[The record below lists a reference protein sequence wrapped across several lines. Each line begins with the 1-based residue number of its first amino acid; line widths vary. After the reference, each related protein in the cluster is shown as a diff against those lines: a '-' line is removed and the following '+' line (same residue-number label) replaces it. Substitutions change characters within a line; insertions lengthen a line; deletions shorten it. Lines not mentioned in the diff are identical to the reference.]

1 MREADLANR
10 CLQCGTRLPL
20 FRKVTGGEFCCEEHR
35 LAYTH
40 EQSNLALSRLIDEQP
55 SVQAARKPRR
65 RGIALPLPRTANGNG
80 ANGNASHGKSAQ
92 ASGQDPAFCQWL
104 YATPPRTQNYRSRL
118 RAGHSWLSW
127 SSELTLPAAN
137 WRILR
142 KRLMMGASL
151 DAATWLA
158 ARGGAGALWEG
169 EGAGSNEPMA
179 APVLPGMGR
188 LDSTE
193 WSAGALAA
201 APECEQA
208 PAGQAPPEP
217 ASLAALMRALHP
229 VALRDWTAPMR
240 SSLPKPWKPEPWTPA
255 LPVHAEA
262 RVRFTLNGELDM
274 VRTAPLIRNSR
285 ILGKGV
291 VLSNGHRPV
300 SPEHRVWESIGAL
313 PQGPQSLVGEHEN
326 IHSLSS
332 LPVLA
337 ARGSRAALSLLEG
350 DPVVNSRPVLP
361 LAPPA
366 ALGMRLTRARRV
378 AIPTIYSEAGRKP
391 LPGRLANIFPLPF
404 LVPPLPPRIG
414 EASVRTPVQGLRALT
429 LAPRRGVES
438 YQVSVPAPAPV
449 ALREVPAQRP
459 VADLKPVLDW
469 ITAFGRPV
477 APSWEFAPHTQES
490 RRAAGEVQLA
500 MAAPPVPAVAVL
512 APEPPRMPQPPL
524 KLMRL
529 TLHRVEMQRWKP
541 GPMAFYTPHTP
552 EREAIKPR
560 AKLEPRTLALHA
572 QGAGDT
578 ASPVWRRKLDQAS
591 EAWRRLPAAPKWG
604 GMLVAALALAVG
616 LGTSGSYT
624 TEARAP
630 RTSVPEM
637 MPGVSHEGGLA
648 GLHKTILNRA
658 AIALTDDFRAGLAD
672 WEGQGDWARS
682 WSYDSV
688 GFVRTG
694 ALAFYTPTMRLTDY
708 RLEFLGQIEK
718 RSLSWVV
725 RAKDSRNFYAIKITL
740 RDDGPVPSAYLQR
753 YAVIDGHPAEAV
765 QKRLPMQVT
774 PDTLYRVLMETRGP
788 NYVLTVQGQ
797 IVDSW
802 TEHRLQSGGVGF
814 FSAKGELARLR
825 WVGVWHQYDA
835 LGRLCAF
842 LAPYSIS
849 DRERSG
855 GQ

>member
-10 CLQCGTRLPL
+10 CLHCGTRLPL

-55 SVQAARKPRR
+55 NVQAARKPRR
-65 RGIALPLPRTANGNG
+65 RGIALPLPRAANGNG
-80 ANGNASHGKSAQ
+80 SHGKGAT
-92 ASGQDPAFCQWL
+92 ADGPDPAFCQWL
-104 YATPPRTQNYRSRL
+104 YATTPRTQNYRSRL
-118 RAGHSWLSW
+118 RAGHSWMSW
-127 SSELTLPAAN
+127 SSEVTLPPAN

-142 KRLMMGASL
+142 KRLTMGASH
-151 DAATWLA
+151 DTAGWLT
-158 ARGGAGALWEG
+158 ARGGTGAVWED
-169 EGAGSNEPMA
+169 EGPGTNGPAA

-188 LDSTE
+188 LDTADWNRE
-193 WSAGALAA
+193 A
-201 APECEQA
+201 EC
-208 PAGQAPPEP
+208 APPEREPVACEP
-217 ASLAALMRALHP
+217 ASMAALVRAVHP
-229 VALRDWTAPMR
+229 VEVRNWTAPMR

-291 VLSNGHRPV
+291 LLSNGYRTAP
-300 SPEHRVWESIGAL
+300 PEHRTWESNGTI
-313 PQGPQSLVGEHEN
+313 PQGPQSLRGETEH
-326 IHSLSS
+326 IQSLSS

-337 ARGSRAALSLLEG
+337 ASGSRAAIPLVEG
-350 DPVVNSRPVLP
+350 DPVVNCRPVYP

-366 ALGMRLTRARRV
+366 AAGMRLTRARRV
-378 AIPTIYSEAGRKP
+378 AIPTIYSESGRKP
-391 LPGRLANIFPLPF
+391 LPGRLAHIFPLPF

-414 EASVRTPVQGLRALT
+414 EASVRTPVQGIKALT

-438 YQVSVPAPAPV
+438 YQVSAPAPRAV
-449 ALREVPAQRP
+449 APEAVPAQRP
-459 VADLKPVLDW
+459 VAALKPVLDW

-477 APSWEFAPHTQES
+477 APSWEIAPRNQDA
-490 RRAAGEVQLA
+490 RRAVGVLVLDME
-500 MAAPPVPAVAVL
+500 APPVPAAASL
-512 APEPPRMPQPPL
+512 GLDPAAMPHPPV

-529 TLHRVEMQRWKP
+529 TLQRVEMQRWKHS
-541 GPMAFYTPHTP
+541 PMAFTTPHTP

-560 AKLEPRTLALHA
+560 AKLEPRTLALQSQA
-572 QGAGDT
+572 AGDT
-578 ASPVWRRKLDQAS
+578 ASPVWRRKLDEAS
-591 EAWRRLPAAPKWG
+591 QAWRGIPAAPKWG
-604 GMLVAALALAVG
+604 GLLVAALVLAVG
-616 LGTSGSYT
+616 LGTRGSYT
-624 TEARAP
+624 TEATAP
-630 RTSVPEM
+630 RNIPSEM
-637 MPGVSHEGGLA
+637 MPGASHEGGLA

-694 ALAFYTPTMRLTDY
+694 SLALYSPTMSLTDY

-753 YAVIDGHPAEAV
+753 YAVIDGRPTEAV

-774 PDTLYRVLMETRGP
+774 QDTLYRVLMETRGP

-797 IVDSW
+797 IVDAW